1 MAHFKS
7 TAFLLAALAAALPA
21 CGGVQPHSRVSEAP
35 VTDVQDKWINFRSA
49 LRELR
54 AQPLAGEAGPDLDRV
69 QAWLDL
75 AERRLAD
82 TGRTDDVAL
91 VVDAIAGQLVL
102 VRSYYGKRDAE
113 ADLESLRQKA
123 AGGGAE
129 ADTDTR
135 EEDQ

>member
-35 VTDVQDKWINFRSA
+35 VTDVQDKLINFRSA

-54 AQPLAGEAGPDLDRV
+54 AQPLAGEAGPDPDR
-69 QAWLDL
+69 